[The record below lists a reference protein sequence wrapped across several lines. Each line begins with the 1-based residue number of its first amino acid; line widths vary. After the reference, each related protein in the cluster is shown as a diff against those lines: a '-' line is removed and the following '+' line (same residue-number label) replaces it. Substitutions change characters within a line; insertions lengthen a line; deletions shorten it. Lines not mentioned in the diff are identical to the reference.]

1 MCEIKKENGS
11 DSLPFSF
18 IDEKY
23 VIPLLPKREKDSHK
37 GSYGK
42 ALLLCGSEKYRG
54 AAMLSLE
61 SALRTGVG
69 IAYLCSEASVVRD
82 ACVRLPEGIYRE
94 TSPISKLK
102 LSEISNLTTEANAIL
117 IGCGCTVSESLGELV
132 IHLLE
137 KEGAP
142 LVIDADGINS
152 LSLFGDLARSALK
165 KAKRQVVLTPHP
177 AEMGR
182 LCSLSVNEIQNDR
195 LRIAYEFAREHNLTL
210 VLKGNRSIV
219 TDGEKILVDELGGPE
234 LAKGGSGDVLAGA
247 VCSLLAQGLTPVS
260 AVGVATYLHSK
271 AAKTLS
277 KEFSEYGVCP
287 SELPRQMAR
296 EIAIIT
302 GRYR

>member
-1 MCEIKKENGS
+1 MIDIKKENGS

-18 IDEKY
+18 IEEKE
-23 VIPLLPKREKDSHK
+23 VVSLLPKREKNSHK

-61 SALRTGVG
+61 GALRTGVG
-69 IAYLCSEASVVRD
+69 IAYLCSEKAVVRD
-82 ACVRLPEGIYRE
+82 TCVRLPEAIYRE
-94 TSPISKLK
+94 TSPICKLK
-102 LSEISNLTTEANAIL
+102 LSEISDLTKEANAIL
-117 IGCGCTVSESLGELV
+117 IGCGCTASERIGEFI

-137 KEGAP
+137 KDGAP

-152 LSLFGDLARSALK
+152 LSLFGTSALSALK

-195 LRIAYEFAREHNLTL
+195 MRIAYEFANEHSVTL
-210 VLKGNRSIV
+210 ILKGSNSVV
-219 TDGEKILVDELGGPE
+219 TNGEEILVDELGGPE
-234 LAKGGSGDVLAGA
+234 LAKGGSGDVLAGV
-247 VCSLLAQGLTPVS
+247 VCSLLAQGLTPFS
-260 AVGVATYLHSK
+260 SSFVGVYLHSR

-277 KEFSEYGVCP
+277 REFSEYGVCP

-296 EIAIIT
+296 EIAIIQEKAD
-302 GRYR
+302 

>member
-1 MCEIKKENGS
+1 MQNIKKENGS
-11 DSLPFSF
+11 ESLPFSY
-18 IDEKY
+18 IEEKE
-23 VIPLLPKREKDSHK
+23 IISLLPKRAQNSHK

-102 LSEISNLTTEANAIL
+102 LSEISDLTMEANAIL
-117 IGCGCTVSESLGELV
+117 IGCGCTVSELIGEL
-132 IHLLE
+132 IMHLLE
-137 KEGAP
+137 KDGAP

-152 LSLFGDLARSALK
+152 LSLFGKEALFALK
-165 KAKRQVVLTPHP
+165 KSKRQVVLTPHP

-182 LCSLSVNEIQNDR
+182 LCSLTTEEIQRDR
-195 LRIAYEFAREHNLTL
+195 LKVASDFARENNVTL
-210 VLKGNRSIV
+210 ILKGNRTVIADASSV
-219 TDGEKILVDELGGPE
+219 KIDELGGPE
-234 LAKGGSGDVLAGA
+234 LSKGGSGDVLAGA
-247 VCSLLAQGLTPVS
+247 VCSFLAQKMTPLSASCVS
-260 AVGVATYLHSK
+260 VYLHSK

-277 KEFSEYGVCP
+277 REFSEYGVCP

-296 EIAIIT
+296 EIMLIQEKAD
-302 GRYR
+302 

>member
-1 MCEIKKENGS
+1 MVEIKKENGS

-18 IDEKY
+18 IEEKE
-23 VIPLLPKREKDSHK
+23 IASILPKREKNSHK

-82 ACVRLPEGIYRE
+82 CCVRLPEGIYRE
-94 TSPISKLK
+94 TSPICQLK
-102 LSEISNLTTEANAIL
+102 LSQISDLTKEATAIL
-117 IGCGCTVSESLGELV
+117 IGCGCTFGERIGELI

-137 KEGAP
+137 KDGAP

-152 LSLFGDLARSALK
+152 LSLFGASALSALK

-195 LRIAYEFAREHNLTL
+195 MRIAYEFSKEHNVTL

-219 TDGEKILVDELGGPE
+219 TNGEKILVDELGGPE

-247 VCSLLAQGLTPVS
+247 VCSLLAQGKEPVS
-260 AVGVATYLHSK
+260 AAIAAVYLHSK
-271 AAKTLS
+271 SANALR
-277 KEFSEYGVCP
+277 KEYSEYGVCP

-296 EIAIIT
+296 EIALIT
-302 GRYR
+302 GR